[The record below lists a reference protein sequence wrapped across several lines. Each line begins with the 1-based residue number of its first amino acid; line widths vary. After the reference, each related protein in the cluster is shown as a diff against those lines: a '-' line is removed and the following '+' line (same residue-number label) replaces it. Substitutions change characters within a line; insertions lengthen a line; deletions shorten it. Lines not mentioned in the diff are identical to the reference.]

1 MATDLPYI
9 ALVAGEA
16 SGDILGA
23 DLIRALKAH
32 FPAVRFCGIGGPRMI
47 AEGIDSFYP
56 MERLS
61 VMGLVEPLKRLP
73 ELLRIRADLKA
84 RFSQHPPLVFIGIDS
99 PDFVLNIEKHMK
111 RQGIPSVHYVS
122 PSVWA
127 WRRGRIHSIARAV
140 DLMLTLFPFETDIYR
155 ENHIPVAC
163 VGHPLADQIPLQSDS
178 CAARESLGLD
188 ASTPYL
194 AMLPGSRRGELA
206 FLLPLFL
213 DAFAR
218 LRLGNSALRALLP
231 VAAPHLRPMVDDALA
246 ALDADDR
253 EAIVVLE
260 GQSQAAMMA
269 AQAVLLSSGT
279 ATLEAMLLRR
289 PMVVAYKMGGMSY
302 AVLSRLVKTPYIAL
316 PNLLAQRE
324 LVPEFIQEAATD
336 EAIASALTPLLRSG
350 EARSDT
356 LAAFESLHLTLRKNA
371 GDSAAKAIV
380 DMLEARLATH

>member
-1 MATDLPYI
+1 VATDRPYI
-9 ALVAGEA
+9 AIVAGEA

-23 DLIRALKAH
+23 DLMRALKVH
-32 FPAVRFCGIGGPRMI
+32 FPAIGFCGIGGPKMI
-47 AEGIDSFYP
+47 AEGMESFYP

-84 RFSQHPPLVFIGIDS
+84 RFSQHAPLVFIGIDS
-99 PDFVLNIEKHMK
+99 PDFVLNIAKHMK
-111 RQGIPSVHYVS
+111 QRGIPAVHYVS

-127 WRRGRIHSIARAV
+127 WRKGRIHKIGRAV

-163 VGHPLADQIPLQSDS
+163 VGHPLADQIPLQSDNL
-178 CAARESLGLD
+178 AARDSLGLD
-188 ASTPYL
+188 PATPYL
-194 AMLPGSRRGELA
+194 AMLPGSRRGELSL
-206 FLLPLFL
+206 LLPLFL
-213 DAFAR
+213 KVFVR
-218 LRLGNSALRALLP
+218 LRKGNEDLHALLP
-231 VAAPHLRPMVDDALA
+231 VAAPHLLPMINDALA
-246 ALDADDR
+246 TLDAAHR
-253 EAIVVLE
+253 EAIVLLD
-260 GQSQAAMMA
+260 GQSQAAMVA

-289 PMVVAYKMGGMSY
+289 PMVVAYKMGGFSY
-302 AVLSRLVKTPYIAL
+302 AILSRLVKTPFIAL